1 MKPSPHRGDGAFGLE
16 VEVLFLSSMLVVFR
30 RRQSGF
36 GFKGTFSAGLLVFI
50 SWSGVKINAKTC
62 F

>member
-16 VEVLFLSSMLVVFR
+16 FEVLFLSSMLVGFR

-36 GFKGTFSAGLLVFI
+36 GFEDAFSASLLIFM